1 MLRPLFLFGALLTL
15 LIGCSPRGITSEMGL
30 SIANDRYQAIAS
42 GLGGVV
48 TPIPSPAVNVRAED
62 TVYKYL
68 EPKTQKTIIVIVKK
82 TGEFADT
89 YQD

>member
-1 MLRPLFLFGALLTL
+1 
-15 LIGCSPRGITSEMGL
+15 MGL
-30 SIANDRYQAIAS
+30 SIANDRYQAIAR

-48 TPIPSPAVNVRAED
+48 APIPSPAVNVRGED
-62 TVYKYL
+62 TVYKYV
-68 EPKTQKTIIVIVKK
+68 EPKTQKTIIVIVKN